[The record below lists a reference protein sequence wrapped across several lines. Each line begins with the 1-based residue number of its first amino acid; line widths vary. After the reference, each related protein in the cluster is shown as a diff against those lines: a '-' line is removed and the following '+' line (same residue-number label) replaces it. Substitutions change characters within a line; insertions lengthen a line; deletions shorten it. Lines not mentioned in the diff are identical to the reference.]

1 MREESALEWIRIYE
15 GKAKILFETG
25 ERGSVVQ
32 RFKNDATAFNAL
44 KKGSI
49 PNKGAINCQLSSHL
63 FQFLESNGIRTHFL
77 ERISPIDMKIRKLRM
92 VGLEVVVRN
101 RVAGSLVKRLGLEEG
116 TPLAQPILEW
126 YYKRDD
132 LGDPLVN
139 RDHIRILR
147 LAEDAV
153 LAQIGQMAKRANDLL
168 VPYFAERGIL
178 LVDMKFEFGT
188 DETGSLFLG
197 DEISGDTC
205 RFWDA
210 TTYDKMDKDRF
221 RQDLGK
227 IEENY
232 LALFRRVTRHEPE
245 I

>member
-1 MREESALEWIRIYE
+1 MEKPALEWTSIYE

-25 ERGSVVQ
+25 DRDTIVQ

-49 PNKGAINCQLSSHL
+49 PNKGAINCQLSAHL
-63 FQFLESNGIRTHFL
+63 FGLLEAQDVRTHFVDRL
-77 ERISPIDMKIRKLRM
+77 SPTDMKVRRLKM
-92 VGLEVVVRN
+92 VGLEVVMRN
-101 RVAGSLVKRLGLEEG
+101 RIAGSLVKRLGQPEG
-116 TPLAQPILEW
+116 TPLAHPILEW

-132 LGDPLVN
+132 LGDPIVN
-139 RDHIRILR
+139 RDHIDILR
-147 LAEDAV
+147 LATDDVIATIEK
-153 LAQIGQMAKRANDLL
+153 MARRINDILL
-168 VPYFAERGIL
+168 PYFSQKGIL

-188 DETGSLFLG
+188 DDTGTVLLG

-205 RFWDA
+205 RFWDSL
-210 TTYDKMDKDRF
+210 THDKMDKDRF

-232 LALFRRVTRHEPE
+232 LALFRRVTQHEPE
-245 I
+245 L

>member
-1 MREESALEWIRIYE
+1 MEKPALEWTSIYE

-25 ERGSVVQ
+25 DRDTLVQ

-49 PNKGAINCQLSSHL
+49 PNKGAINCQLSAHL
-63 FQFLESNGIRTHFL
+63 FTLLESQDIRTHFVDRL
-77 ERISPIDMKIRKLRM
+77 SPIDMKVRRLKM
-92 VGLEVVVRN
+92 VGLEVVMRN
-101 RVAGSLVKRLGLEEG
+101 RVAGSLVKRLGQPEG
-116 TPLAQPILEW
+116 TPLAHPILEW

-132 LGDPLVN
+132 LGDPMVN
-139 RDHIRILR
+139 RDHIDILHLATDDVIATIEKMARRING
-147 LAEDAV
+147 
-153 LAQIGQMAKRANDLL
+153 ILL
-168 VPYFAERGIL
+168 PYFSGKGIL

-188 DETGSLFLG
+188 DDSGAVFLG

-210 TTYDKMDKDRF
+210 QTHDKMDKDRF

-232 LALFRRVTRHEPE
+232 LALFRRVTQHEPE
-245 I
+245 L